1 MKIRKMLKY
10 PPYYYI
16 CYIKISGRDAD
27 YIFRQAVKI
36 KNSFDRNLNSTTI
49 LGPSPCNIFK
59 VNNIYRYSIILKYK
73 KEDNLYLVINK
84 IISYYKDDRKV
95 RIDVDFNPSQIS

>member
-36 KNSFDRNLNSTTI
+36 KNSFDRNLNYTTI

-59 VNNIYRYSIILKYK
+59 VNNIHTKKPSTIFTDNTRQIYKYEII
-73 KEDNLYLVINK
+73 
-84 IISYYKDDRKV
+84 
-95 RIDVDFNPSQIS
+95 